1 MTAALLTHGG
11 LAVRAFDAV
20 AALQKAGTLAELD
33 RVVAPTFYD
42 LGLPYF
48 ATARFFRR
56 DRTAETAV
64 LFGRFHAGWAR
75 RYAARNYAASSQ
87 IARRMLQTNAC
98 YSWGEVL
105 SAREPHPQQLRIW
118 NEARDFG
125 LLDGVFTPLRGADG
139 SYIAV
144 VLAGDRSDLGD
155 PLVRTAAE
163 VVSAYYGQAGQRL
176 LASPG
181 RPAPVLTRRQRECL
195 AWVRE
200 GKSSPAIADRLG
212 ISADTVDEHIAGACR
227 RLGVRTRVQAVVEA
241 CLAGLIEP

>member
-1 MTAALLTHGG
+1 MSLTHAH

-20 AALQKAGTLAELD
+20 AALHRAGSLAELD
-33 RVVAPTFYD
+33 RLVAPAFSD

-48 ATARFFRR
+48 AAARFFRR
-56 DRTAETAV
+56 DRTPETAV
-64 LFGRFHAGWAR
+64 LFGGFHPGWAR

-87 IARRMLQTNAC
+87 IARRMLQNNAC

-105 SAREPHPQQLRIW
+105 SACAPDPQQLRIW
-118 NEARDFG
+118 KEARDFG
-125 LLDGVFTPLRGADG
+125 LTDGVFTPLRGADG

-144 VLAGDRSDLGD
+144 VLAGDGPDLAD

-176 LASPG
+176 LASTG
-181 RPAPVLTRRQRECL
+181 RSASVLTGRQRECL

-200 GKSSPAIADRLG
+200 GKSSPEIADRLG
-212 ISADTVDEHIAGACR
+212 ISAQTVDEHIAEACR

-241 CLAGLIEP
+241 CLRSLIEP

>member
-1 MTAALLTHGG
+1 MSLTHAH

-20 AALQKAGTLAELD
+20 AALHRASTLAELD
-33 RVVAPTFYD
+33 RLVAPTFAD

-56 DRTAETAV
+56 DRTADTAV
-64 LFGRFHAGWAR
+64 LFGSFHAGWAR
-75 RYAARNYAASSQ
+75 RYAARNYAGSSQ
-87 IARRMLQTNAC
+87 IARRMLQTDAC

-105 SAREPHPQQLRIW
+105 SACDPDPQQLRIW

-125 LLDGVFTPLRGADG
+125 VKDGLFTPLKGADG

-144 VLAGDRSDLGD
+144 VLGGDAPDLAD
-155 PLVRTAAE
+155 PFLKTAAE

-176 LASPG
+176 LASVARPG
-181 RPAPVLTRRQRECL
+181 PVLSARQRECL

-200 GKSSPAIADRLG
+200 GKSSRDIADRLG
-212 ISADTVDEHIAGACR
+212 ISAETVDEHIAEACR

-241 CLAGLIEP
+241 CLRALIEL